1 MRSLD
6 LDALCF
12 QIVSI
17 SVACESLNFYF
28 IFESMLETFEFINE
42 DFPWFF
48 ATLAAIFGA
57 LTGSFLNVCI
67 YRIPVGRSIVFPGST
82 CACGKP
88 IPFYHN
94 IPIFSWLILR
104 GRASCCG
111 ARFSVRYPAIE
122 LLTSV
127 LYLWV
132 WLVSSPVV
140 AIIGMVFIAFL
151 ICSTFID
158 LDHMIIPDRF
168 SIGGMVLG
176 VILSFAFPALHGVDG
191 LPIVSNIQSGIS
203 AITGALVGAGLV
215 YWIAVL
221 GEIVFRKPAMGE
233 GDVKFVGFIGA
244 FCGWQGAVFAM
255 FGGALIGSLVLLPCM
270 LIGRLFGGREASA
283 TQESSEPTLDSKTSP
298 SGEAEN
304 AEAQLQ
310 ADAEEEEEDMNMGLQ
325 VPFGPMLAVAGLIYF
340 LGFHV
345 YVDAYFTEFTSYFIQ
360 P

>member
-1 MRSLD
+1 
-6 LDALCF
+6 
-12 QIVSI
+12 
-17 SVACESLNFYF
+17 
-28 IFESMLETFEFINE
+28 MLETFEYINE
-42 DFPWFF
+42 DFPSFF

-94 IPIFSWLILR
+94 IPIFSWIILR

-127 LYLWV
+127 LFLWV
-132 WLVSSPVV
+132 WLIYPPVV
-140 AIIGMVFIAFL
+140 ALIGMVFIAFL

-176 VILSFAFPALHGVDG
+176 VVLSFAFPALHGVDG

-203 AITGALVGAGLV
+203 AIVGALVGAGLV

-255 FGGALIGSLVLLPCM
+255 FGGALIGSAVLLPC
-270 LIGRLFGGREASA
+270 LLLGRLFGRASSVHSESTSGPDSAANGDSAAVRSAEEATDA
-283 TQESSEPTLDSKTSP
+283 ED
-298 SGEAEN
+298 EAEEVHFG
-304 AEAQLQ
+304 A
-310 ADAEEEEEDMNMGLQ
+310 Q

-345 YVDAYFTEFTSYFIQ
+345 YVDAYFTEFTGYFIL